1 MSMDEKTLARELF
14 KTTKTVDLFVDVALD
29 LDREKAPSGFHYD
42 RDLLKAAM
50 ANTYVET
57 VGDKAD
63 SLHLAIKAVDVED
76 VYGSYLRSLKIVGS
90 RINLNE
96 REVVLA
102 FDYTDED
109 FYGEIGGRWIHGWTG
124 ENAVTG
130 KFKFLTCAMVGYEN
144 KEKIPLLTIPV
155 EMGGFMAR
163 DVLFCLSLLKP
174 LVKSVKLLLFDRGF
188 YSKELLWALS
198 SANYPYLMFVPKKE
212 NVKEELEKMEK
223 DQKLKLRHAFE
234 FTDSNGE
241 KKEGETTL
249 ALLKRIV
256 DPSNGKKFD
265 WCFATNVDDVD
276 LENIIQTYK
285 QRWGIETGFRVQDEA
300 TIKSKSTEIKI
311 RFFYFVYE
319 QLLQTLWNVLYKRDM
334 SFKSFVIELYEASN
348 AKVRKAEKKAG

>member
-1 MSMDEKTLARELF
+1 MTEETAV
-14 KTTKTVDLFVDVALD
+14 TKLHESLRTSRLFVNECLGIDPN
-29 LDREKAPSGFHYD
+29 EKEKLSGFEYTH
-42 RDLLKAAM
+42 DLLKAAM

-63 SLHLAIKAVDVED
+63 SMHLAIKAVDVED
-76 VYGSYLRSLKIVGS
+76 VYGSYLRMVK
-90 RINLNE
+90 RIGRKMDLNE
-96 REVVLA
+96 REVILA

-130 KFKFLTCAMVGYEN
+130 KFKFLTCALVGYEN

-163 DVLFCLSLLKP
+163 DVIFCLSLIKP
-174 LVKSVKLLLFDRGF
+174 LAKSIKLLLFDRGF

-212 NVKEELEKMEK
+212 NVKGELEKMERS
-223 DQKLKLRHAFE
+223 QRLKLRHAFE

-256 DPSNGKKFD
+256 DPSSGKKFD
-265 WCFATNVDDVD
+265 WCFATNVDEID

-319 QLLQTLWNVLYKRDM
+319 QFLQLTWNVFYKRET
-334 SFKSFVIELYEASN
+334 SFKKSIIDLYEESN
-348 AKVRKAEKKAG
+348 VMLKRVGKA